1 MLLAARVLVRT
12 SVQACSEHGSRP
24 SVCPWVP
31 TWAGP
36 AHYPPTRWAL
46 GSLPRLLGFG
56 LQWISRTWLGS
67 SSVCRDL
74 HLWPEPRWVMWS
86 PPLLSLVFIHWDMWF
101 VPVTPSSLWSVRA
114 CPPWAF
120 AKLSRS
126 LLGCCDDVKVME
138 RVIADHLFLGFLQ
151 TTPLQIKSMLKQLAI
166 GKF

>member
-1 MLLAARVLVRT
+1 MQWAR
-12 SVQACSEHGSRP
+12 EP
-24 SVCPWVP
+24 SVCLSLGTHMGWASPLPSHLMSPGLPAPSPWFWV
-31 TWAGP
+31 AVDL
-36 AHYPPTRWAL
+36 R
-46 GSLPRLLGFG
+46 S
-56 LQWISRTWLGS
+56 WLGS

-74 HLWPEPRWVMWS
+74 HLWAEPGWVMWS

-101 VPVTPSSLWSVRA
+101 VPVTPSSLCSVRA

-126 LLGCCDDVKVME
+126 LLGCCDEVKVME

-151 TTPLQIKSMLKQLAI
+151 TAPLQIKSMLKQLAI